1 MGAKKITD
9 RRIIKISGLLFA
21 LLLMLGAACSD
32 NRRPETGEPNPMPQ
46 RDINE
51 VMEAHVQEWMAIP
64 GVVGVY
70 IGMLDDEKTLC
81 IKVMVIEKTEELARR
96 FPNSVENYPLVLEET
111 GVIRPL

>member
-1 MGAKKITD
+1 MIKIT
-9 RRIIKISGLLFA
+9 GVLFT
-21 LLLMLGAACSD
+21 LLLLLAARCSD
-32 NRRPETGEPNPMPQ
+32 NHKPETGEQNPMPQ

-51 VMEAHVQEWMAIP
+51 VMEAHVQEWMGIP

-81 IKVMVIEKTEELARR
+81 IKVMVIEKTPELERK
-96 FPNSVENYPLVLEET
+96 FPNSVENYPVVLEET